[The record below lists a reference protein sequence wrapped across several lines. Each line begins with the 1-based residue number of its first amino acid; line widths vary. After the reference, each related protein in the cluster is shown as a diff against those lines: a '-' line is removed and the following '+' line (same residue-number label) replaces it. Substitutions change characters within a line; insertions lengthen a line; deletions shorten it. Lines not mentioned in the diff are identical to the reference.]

1 MPQPVQII
9 LGLLALLI
17 IAGLPL
23 SIMVAFDAVIG
34 RFDDS
39 MRGLGIQRF
48 SQSQQ
53 ERREHRRNVRA
64 LKHQVG
70 IPIERLGFDL
80 RRLRNLIRHSEHAS
94 ATQQA
99 ALRQAYDRVL
109 VETCTMLD
117 LPHRL
122 ELPSEG
128 LERDIERLRVE
139 AMLEGHGIVLS
150 KIHRHDQNA

>member
-1 MPQPVQII
+1 MPQAAQIA
-9 LGLLALLI
+9 LGVLALLI

-23 SIMVAFDAVIG
+23 LIMVGIDAAIG
-34 RFDDS
+34 DS
-39 MRGLGIQRF
+39 DPWMRGQRIHRV
-48 SQSQQ
+48 SQTLHD
-53 ERREHRRNVRA
+53 RREHRRNVRA

-70 IPIERLGFDL
+70 IPIERLGSDL
-80 RRLRNLIRHSEHAS
+80 RRLRELIRHSDHAS

-109 VETCTMLD
+109 IDTCTMLD
-117 LPHRL
+117 LQHQL
-122 ELPSEG
+122 ELPTVG

-150 KIHRHDQNA
+150 NIRRHDQNA